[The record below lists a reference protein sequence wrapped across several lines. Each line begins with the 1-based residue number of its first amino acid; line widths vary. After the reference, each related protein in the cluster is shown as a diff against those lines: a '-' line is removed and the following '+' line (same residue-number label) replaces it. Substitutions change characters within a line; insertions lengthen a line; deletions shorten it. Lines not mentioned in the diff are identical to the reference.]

1 MNCPSEE
8 DTHMT
13 RKGFTEIGEDD
24 KCTGS
29 LILKHSNSESLG
41 DYRNIRLS
49 EKDEYINI
57 RKKFPVLK
65 ENVIHGLQADGDCC
79 WELFARKKY
88 RGKKVQTIWPGELY
102 LPEFQVISA
111 KRKICE

>member
-1 MNCPSEE
+1 MQ
-8 DTHMT
+8 TT
-13 RKGFTEIGEDD
+13 RKGFINSPEDD

-41 DYRNIRLS
+41 DYRKICLS
-49 EKDEYINI
+49 EKDEYLNI

-65 ENVIHGLQADGDCC
+65 ENVIHGLNADGDCC
-79 WELFARKKY
+79 WELFARRKF
-88 RGKKVQTIWPGELY
+88 RGKKVQKIWPGELY

-111 KRKICE
+111 KRKICEK

>member
-1 MNCPSEE
+1 MEE

-13 RKGFTEIGEDD
+13 RNGLTNIQEDD

-41 DYRNIRLS
+41 DYRNINLS

-57 RKKFPVLK
+57 RKKFPFLK
-65 ENVIHGLQADGDCC
+65 ENLIHGLQADGDCC
-79 WELFARKKY
+79 WEVFARPKY

-111 KRKICE
+111 KRKICDR